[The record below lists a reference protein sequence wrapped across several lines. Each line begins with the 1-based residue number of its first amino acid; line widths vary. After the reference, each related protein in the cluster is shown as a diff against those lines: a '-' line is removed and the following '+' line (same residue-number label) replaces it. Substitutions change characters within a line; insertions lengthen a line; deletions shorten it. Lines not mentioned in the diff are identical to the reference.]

1 MEAGPL
7 EVDTMEAGPL
17 EVDTMEAG
25 PLEVDTMEAGP
36 LEVEAFILETGRAK
50 VVIKAAV
57 SILEATS
64 VIVDLDLRTLKKLIG
79 KIIHLVI
86 V

>member
-7 EVDTMEAGPL
+7 K
-17 EVDTMEAG
+17 
-25 PLEVDTMEAGP
+25 
-36 LEVEAFILETGRAK
+36 VEAFILETGRAK
-50 VVIKAAV
+50 VIIKAAV
-57 SILEATS
+57 SIQEATS